1 MFKKIINFIVK
12 NFLTRKFIT
21 FGIIGIINTGI
32 HLLVYWLVHNA
43 LTGVVASDAWLAFLA
58 NTVAFVSA
66 SVFSYFANAI
76 FTFKPQNRNTLQ
88 FVTVILVFLARLLI
102 SNGLTA
108 GFDYII
114 VNWFNANYTLYPI
127 TKIIAPF
134 MGSVLLIPIAY
145 FALDY
150 VFKKTGEK
158 KPTNPE
164 A

>member
-1 MFKKIINFIVK
+1 LLKKLVDFVVK

-43 LTGVVASDAWLAFLA
+43 LSGPITSDALLAFVA
-58 NTVAFVSA
+58 NTVAFISA

-88 FVTVILVFLARLLI
+88 FVTVILVFLARLFL

-114 VNWFNANYTLYPI
+114 IHWFNADYALYPL

-150 VFKKTGEK
+150 VFRKTGVK
-158 KPTNPE
+158 KETKPE